1 MGRPGSRLICLAIGI
16 LVLSLFSY
24 SQATGIGAAINSTL
38 DYVNMVNQSAYL
50 VFYPNL
56 SASYSYIGS
65 AANVSHANPAYG
77 QELLAMAMS
86 SAKRQLDNVDAY
98 RTESFLALGA
108 VAVVLVVLL
117 NRLMRPK
124 KGRADGLHTSR
135 TR

>member
-24 SQATGIGAAINSTL
+24 SRAAGIGTAINSTL

-56 SASYSYIGS
+56 SASYGYISS
-65 AANVSHANPAYG
+65 AANVSHTNPAYG

-86 SAKRQLDNVDAY
+86 SAKRQLDDINAY
-98 RTESFLALGA
+98 RTGSFLALGA
-108 VAVVLVVLL
+108 AAVVLAVLL
-117 NRLMRPK
+117 DRLMQPRK
-124 KGRADGLHTSR
+124 R
-135 TR
+135 